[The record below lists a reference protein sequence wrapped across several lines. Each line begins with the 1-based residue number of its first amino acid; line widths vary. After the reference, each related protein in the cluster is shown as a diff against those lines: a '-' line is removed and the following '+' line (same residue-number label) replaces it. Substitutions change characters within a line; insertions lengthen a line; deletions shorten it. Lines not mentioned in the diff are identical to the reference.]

1 VSAAIQCTRRGHP
14 TNGEGRH
21 KAIIAYLGVINA
33 PNTAA
38 AFREE
43 ARVPDNFD
51 DATRRKYEGLLEK
64 KWTSVVRLQKKACF
78 LQQHCGL
85 LC

>member
-1 VSAAIQCTRRGHP
+1 M
-14 TNGEGRH
+14 GRH

-43 ARVPDNFD
+43 VSVSPSFD
-51 DATRRKYEGLLEK
+51 DATRKKYEGLLEK
-64 KWTSVVRLQKKACF
+64 KWTSVVRLQKKVHF
-78 LQQHCGL
+78 LQRYPWMPCSQA
-85 LC
+85 